1 MAATDEPISSDPGL
15 RYSVNG
21 AVATITLDRP
31 HAKNAFTLDTID
43 AWVDS
48 LQRAAKDD
56 AIRAIVLTGSGDA
69 FCAGIDLAVL
79 DEADKTALARK
90 RILTDRI
97 HQVGLTLEQ
106 IDKPTIAAINGV
118 AVGAGLDMAL
128 LCDIRVAARSARM
141 SEGYIRAG
149 LVPGDGGAWLLPR
162 LVGPAK
168 AMELLLTGAF
178 ITGDEAAALGLV
190 NHAVDPADLM
200 TFTYD
205 LANRIAASPPVQL
218 AMIKRLV
225 KQAERLDL
233 RTHFDLVSSHMGIV
247 STLEDSAEAIAA
259 LREKRPGRYNGR

>member
-1 MAATDEPISSDPGL
+1 MSSDPGL

-21 AVATITLDRP
+21 AIATITLDRP

-48 LQRAAKDD
+48 LQRAAQDD
-56 AIRAIVLTGSGDA
+56 TIRAIVLTGSGDA
-69 FCAGIDLAVL
+69 FCAGIDLAAL
-79 DEADKTALARK
+79 DQADTTALARK

-106 IDKPTIAAINGV
+106 VDKPTIAAINGV

-128 LCDIRVAARSARM
+128 LCDIRIAARSARM
-141 SEGYIRAG
+141 SEGYIKAG

-178 ITGDEAAALGLV
+178 ISADEAAALGIV
-190 NHAVDPADLM
+190 NHAVEAADLM

-205 LANRIAASPPVQL
+205 LASQIAASPPVQI

-247 STLEDSAEAIAA
+247 ATLDDSAEALAA
-259 LREKRPGRYNGR
+259 LREKRPGRYTGR